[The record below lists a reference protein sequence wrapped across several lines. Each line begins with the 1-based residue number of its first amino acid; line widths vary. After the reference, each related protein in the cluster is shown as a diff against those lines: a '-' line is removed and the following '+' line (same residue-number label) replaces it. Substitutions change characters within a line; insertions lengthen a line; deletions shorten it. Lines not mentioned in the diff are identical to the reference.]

1 MKMKMKMKNQNQNQN
16 QNKNKTTPKE
26 RIISDLISLYSN
38 EESKDFSIISNEG
51 KKIKAHKFILAAR
64 SELFRGMFLTVT
76 EDSTNEVKDYTG
88 KSTKALETIIKFLYY
103 DEIEKGL
110 EMNIYEELEEAEEFF
125 QFSEYSLFK
134 QKLNLVKKELKNSN

>member
-1 MKMKMKMKNQNQNQN
+1 
-16 QNKNKTTPKE
+16 
-26 RIISDLISLYSN
+26 
-38 EESKDFSIISNEG
+38 
-51 KKIKAHKFILAAR
+51 
-64 SELFRGMFLTVT
+64 MFLTVT

-88 KSTKALETIIKFLYY
+88 KSTKALEMIIKFLYY

-134 QKLNLVKKELKNSN
+134 QKLNLAKKELKNSN